1 MIVVERVIRYGVV
14 VWKWKGTMEC
24 SKEMIWYESEWL
36 FCDMVVYVGLYGVVK
51 RVVVDRMVYRS

>member
-1 MIVVERVIRYGVV
+1 M
-14 VWKWKGTMEC
+14 KWKEAMEC
-24 SKEMIWYESEWL
+24 PKEMIWYELEWL